1 MANIKSKKKT
11 VMTSEIARQRNV
23 SYRSAVK
30 TARRKVIDAVAAN
43 DLDAAKMLLVKAESA
58 IARAGQKGVFKKE
71 TVSRRVSRL
80 AAHVK
85 KASLAAAK

>member
-1 MANIKSKKKT
+1 MANIKAKKKSII
-11 VMTSEIARQRNV
+11 TSEIARQRNV

-30 TARRKVIDAVAAN
+30 TARRKVLDAVAAN
-43 DLDAAKMLLVKAESA
+43 DLDNAKQLLIKAESV
-58 IARAGQKGVFKKE
+58 IAKAGQKGVFKKE

-85 KASLAAAK
+85 KAALAVK